1 MLTLFKFFYALNNLT
16 VSYLLL
22 SQGHFCV
29 YVIEKVFSP
38 YFRSMNIIRNVP
50 FILFL
55 LEY

>member
-1 MLTLFKFFYALNNLT
+1 MLTLFKFFYALNNLN

-22 SQGHFCV
+22 SQGHLCV

>member
-38 YFRSMNIIRNVP
+38 YLPADR
-50 FILFL
+50 
-55 LEY
+55 